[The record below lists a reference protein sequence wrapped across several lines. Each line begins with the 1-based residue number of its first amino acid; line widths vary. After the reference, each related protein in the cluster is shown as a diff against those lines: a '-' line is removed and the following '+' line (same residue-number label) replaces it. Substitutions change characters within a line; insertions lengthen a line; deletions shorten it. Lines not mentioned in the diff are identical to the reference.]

1 MRVMTETSTVKR
13 TLRALPHHAAAFA
26 DYCSAREA
34 ALTQFAMSHRIQPL
48 WRLLARATDQLL
60 AQVAKRKDVTLVA
73 VGGYGRGEMFPFSDV
88 DVLVLVG
95 DGEQAPR
102 DTGVG
107 EVLQQLWDMH
117 VPVSHATRSIEETV
131 RAAKEDSTITAA
143 LMDAR
148 YISGNR
154 SAYLSLKRRVQREVI
169 GQSPREF
176 VAAKLSERDH
186 RHSKWGDSRFMLE
199 PNIKE
204 GKGGLRD
211 LQTLTWL
218 ARYCYRI
225 SNAAK
230 LVRADLLSEQEWRH
244 FREAYLFFATVR
256 AHMHLLRGRADERLT
271 FDLQTA
277 IAQALAFPGS
287 SAQEKAEKFMLRYF
301 QYAREVGALTRIFC
315 AVLEDENLRTPLV
328 PLLHSASNLPDAF
341 ILDAGRL
348 QFHPTVDLKQTPTLG
363 VALFHIAQVH
373 GVDIHPRAMLFLG
386 ETVGRDRWLAL
397 IVGFIGTWIILRP
410 DAHSFDSRALIV
422 LLTSMFWATT
432 GILIKSLSATEPPLR
447 MVFYMNVFMALLAA
461 PFGLYHW
468 AMPSLHVCGILLII
482 ALCSLIM
489 HVSMVRAY
497 ALAPLVTL
505 MPFDFTRL
513 ISTALFAYLL
523 FGETSDMATW
533 FGAAIIIA
541 SAAFMARRD
550 IRASAVE

>member
-271 FDLQTA
+271 FDLR
-277 IAQALAFPGS
+277 P
-287 SAQEKAEKFMLRYF
+287 
-301 QYAREVGALTRIFC
+301 
-315 AVLEDENLRTPLV
+315 
-328 PLLHSASNLPDAF
+328 
-341 ILDAGRL
+341 
-348 QFHPTVDLKQTPTLG
+348 
-363 VALFHIAQVH
+363 
-373 GVDIHPRAMLFLG
+373 HPR
-386 ETVGRDRWLAL
+386 
-397 IVGFIGTWIILRP
+397 P
-410 DAHSFDSRALIV
+410 
-422 LLTSMFWATT
+422 
-432 GILIKSLSATEPPLR
+432 
-447 MVFYMNVFMALLAA
+447 
-461 PFGLYHW
+461 
-468 AMPSLHVCGILLII
+468 
-482 ALCSLIM
+482 
-489 HVSMVRAY
+489 
-497 ALAPLVTL
+497 
-505 MPFDFTRL
+505 
-513 ISTALFAYLL
+513 
-523 FGETSDMATW
+523 
-533 FGAAIIIA
+533 
-541 SAAFMARRD
+541 
-550 IRASAVE
+550 